1 MEVPQH
7 SLLLY
12 SKSITIFQL
21 FSASN
26 MLAHTQGASVQLEN
40 ALFGAN
46 SGKKLFKESIS
57 KNLNN

>member
-1 MEVPQH
+1 MEVPLH

-12 SKSITIFQL
+12 SKSIAILQL

-57 KNLNN
+57 

>member
-1 MEVPQH
+1 
-7 SLLLY
+7 
-12 SKSITIFQL
+12 
-21 FSASN
+21 

-57 KNLNN
+57 LNLNNWPLL